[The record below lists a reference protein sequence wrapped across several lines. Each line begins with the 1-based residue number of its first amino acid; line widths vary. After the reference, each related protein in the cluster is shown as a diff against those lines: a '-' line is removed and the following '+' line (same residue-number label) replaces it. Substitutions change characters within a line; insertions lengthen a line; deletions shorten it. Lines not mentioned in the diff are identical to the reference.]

1 LAAVFKT
8 NRAEGID
15 GGGDFDS
22 LEILRI
28 LRLNPR
34 QTSQVQFYH
43 VTLAHINMLA
53 CQKEGLCQKRCTLDS
68 VEFMGVATV

>member
-1 LAAVFKT
+1 MAVETLTRLKYP
-8 NRAEGID
+8 
-15 GGGDFDS
+15 
-22 LEILRI
+22 RI

>member
-1 LAAVFKT
+1 MAVETLTRLKYP
-8 NRAEGID
+8 
-15 GGGDFDS
+15 
-22 LEILRI
+22 RI

-68 VEFMGVATV
+68 V